1 MAEGT
6 TESYETKLVEY
17 GLEQMEKFAKH
28 TALKPNE
35 APYGRG
41 EKKVK
46 ERSIV
51 EKVIRGRYAQ
61 Y

>member
-1 MAEGT
+1 MD
-6 TESYETKLVEY
+6 ESYETKLVEH

-51 EKVIRGRYAQ
+51 EKIIGGRYA
-61 Y
+61 